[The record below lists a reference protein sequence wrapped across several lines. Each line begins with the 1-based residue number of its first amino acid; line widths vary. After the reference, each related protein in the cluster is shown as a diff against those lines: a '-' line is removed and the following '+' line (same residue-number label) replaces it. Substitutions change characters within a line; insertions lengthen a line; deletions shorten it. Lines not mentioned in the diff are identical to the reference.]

1 MTDERPTLSDDLRRL
16 EDIVR
21 QLESSDLD
29 LDAALALFQEG
40 VARLRTARER
50 LGAAEVE
57 VKKVLEQADGTLRM
71 VGLDG

>member
-1 MTDERPTLSDDLRRL
+1 MTDERPTLSDELRRL

-29 LDAALALFQEG
+29 LDSALALFQEG
-40 VARLRTARER
+40 VTRLRTARER

>member
-1 MTDERPTLSDDLRRL
+1 MTDERPTLSDELRRL

-40 VARLRTARER
+40 VTRLRAARER

>member
-1 MTDERPTLSDDLRRL
+1 MSDERPTLSDELRRL

-40 VARLRTARER
+40 VTRLRTARER